1 MAMSDILS
9 QLQEDL
15 KTAMRA
21 RDVVA
26 LNALRA
32 LKTALTNAAIE
43 KSGLGATLDASESVA
58 IVRKQVKQRHESL
71 AQYAANERPE
81 LAAIEQAEI
90 TVLERYLPAALSAGE
105 LDELVAA
112 AIAETGANSKAD
124 LGKVIKLAQDKAAGR
139 ADGKTLSQAVMK
151 RLG

>member
-1 MAMSDILS
+1 MSDILPR
-9 QLQEDL
+9 LQEDL
-15 KTAMRA
+15 KAAMRA
-21 RDVVA
+21 KDVVA

-43 KSGLGATLDASESVA
+43 KSGLGAALDPAEAVSV
-58 IVRKQVKQRHESL
+58 VRKQVKQRHDSL
-71 AQYAANERPE
+71 AQYAANDRPE

-90 TVLERYLPAALSAGE
+90 TVLERYLPAALTAEE

-112 AIAETGANSKAD
+112 AIAETGASSKAE

-139 ADGKTLSQAVMK
+139 ADGKTLSQAVMQ
-151 RLG
+151 RLGR

>member
-1 MAMSDILS
+1 MPNFSA

-15 KTAMRA
+15 KSAMRA
-21 RDVVA
+21 KDVVA

-43 KSGLGATLDASESVA
+43 KGGLGTALDPAESIA

-81 LAAIEQAEI
+81 LAAVEQAEI
-90 TVLERYLPAALSAGE
+90 TVLERYLPAALSAEE
-105 LDELVAA
+105 LDELVVA
-112 AIAETGANSKAD
+112 AIAETGASSKAD
-124 LGKVIKLAQDKAAGR
+124 LGKVIKLVQDKAAGR
-139 ADGKTLSQAVMK
+139 AEGKTLSQAVMP
-151 RLG
+151 RLK

>member
-1 MAMSDILS
+1 MPNFSA

-15 KTAMRA
+15 KSAMRA
-21 RDVVA
+21 KDVVA

-43 KSGLGATLDASESVA
+43 KGGLGTALDPAESIA

-81 LAAIEQAEI
+81 LAAVEQS
-90 TVLERYLPAALSAGE
+90 V
-105 LDELVAA
+105 
-112 AIAETGANSKAD
+112 
-124 LGKVIKLAQDKAAGR
+124 
-139 ADGKTLSQAVMK
+139 
-151 RLG
+151 

>member
-1 MAMSDILS
+1 MSDIFP

-21 RDVVA
+21 KDVVA

-43 KSGLGATLDASESVA
+43 KSGLGATLDPAEAVA
-58 IVRKQVKQRHESL
+58 VVRKQVKQRHDSL
-71 AQYAANERPE
+71 AQYAANDRPE
-81 LAAIEQAEI
+81 LAAVEQAEI
-90 TVLERYLPAALSAGE
+90 TVLERYLPAPLTAEE
-105 LDELVAA
+105 LDALVAA
-112 AIAETGANSKAD
+112 AIADTGATTKAD

-139 ADGKTLSQAVMK
+139 VDGKTLSQAVIK